1 MAASE
6 EELRERLQTTKGG
19 SSETELNELTVKPTG
34 GWPGKE
40 AVMTVTPVGNRPS
53 ADLKKLESKSGDEAC
68 ILGRDPSKCPA
79 VGARGHVCET
89 IMQT

>member
-1 MAASE
+1 
-6 EELRERLQTTKGG
+6 
-19 SSETELNELTVKPTG
+19 
-34 GWPGKE
+34 
-40 AVMTVTPVGNRPS
+40 VMTVTPVGNRPS

-79 VGARGHVCET
+79 VGARGHVCKT